1 MNVMDV
7 TDQSQRRYGL
17 FWIISGAALLLVAGL
32 VLIGVFLVNTPVSHS
47 LPAEL
52 SSYMTYE
59 VVNAFPHDPNAFT
72 QGLIYRDGYLYEST
86 GLYGESSLRKVD
98 LETGQVLQQ
107 VDLPAEFF
115 GEGLTDWGDTL
126 LQLTWREETGLIYD
140 LDSFALLD
148 QFSYP
153 MEGWG
158 LTHDGERLIMS
169 DGSATLYFLSPDTFE
184 VLDRVEVT
192 YRGVKIQQIN
202 ELEYIRGEV
211 FANLWLRDQIVRID
225 PVSGEVLGWIDLEG
239 LLPDELIRA
248 DTDVLNGIAYD
259 PAADRL
265 FLTGKRWPKLFEVR
279 LVPVE

>member
-32 VLIGVFLVNTPVSHS
+32 VLIGVFLVYTPVSHS
-47 LPAEL
+47 LPAEF
-52 SSYMTYE
+52 SPYMTYE

-211 FANLWLRDQIVRID
+211 FANLWLRDQIIRID

>member
-1 MNVMDV
+1 MNAMDV
-7 TDQSQRRYGL
+7 TDRSQRRNRL

-32 VLIGVFLVNTPVSHS
+32 VLIGVFLVNAPVSHS

-52 SSYMTYE
+52 SPYMTYE

-107 VDLPAEFF
+107 VDLPAEYF
-115 GEGLTDWGDTL
+115 GEGLTDWEDTL

-192 YRGVKIQQIN
+192 YQGEEVRQIN

-211 FANLWLRDQIVRID
+211 FANLWLRDQIIRID